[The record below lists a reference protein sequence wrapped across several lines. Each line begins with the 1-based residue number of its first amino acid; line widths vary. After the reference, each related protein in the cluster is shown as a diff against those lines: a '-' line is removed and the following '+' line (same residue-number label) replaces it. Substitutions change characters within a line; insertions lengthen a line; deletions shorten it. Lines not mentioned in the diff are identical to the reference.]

1 MHVVRLLGPVAKIG
15 PAASENQ
22 SLREQKPTWPSSFP
36 LEPLVGRHLGA
47 PRERLTGWQRPC
59 RVLGVAS
66 WVQQILPL
74 PDSPGPGRG
83 SISYSGWSWNLPPTY
98 FLRMGP
104 FLEHWKRA
112 GRSLPR
118 PALRTLGRGRPG
130 AETARQGEGSDIGP
144 GSGDKFLQITA
155 RDLWPQ
161 NKATLSAKGS
171 RIWGLGECVNV

>member
-1 MHVVRLLGPVAKIG
+1 MHVVRLLGPVAKTG
-15 PAASENQ
+15 PAA
-22 SLREQKPTWPSSFP
+22 REPVPQGAEAYLTFFSFRASGG
-36 LEPLVGRHLGA
+36 GRGGQLGA
-47 PRERLTGWQRPC
+47 PRERLTEWQRPC
-59 RVLGVAS
+59 RALGVAS
-66 WVQQILPL
+66 RVQQILPL

-83 SISYSGWSWNLPPTY
+83 SVSYSGWSWDLPPTY

-130 AETARQGEGSDIGP
+130 AETARQGAGSDTGP
-144 GSGDKFLQITA
+144 GSGDECLQITA

-161 NKATLSAKGS
+161 NKATLSAKGF
-171 RIWGLGECVNV
+171 RIWRSG